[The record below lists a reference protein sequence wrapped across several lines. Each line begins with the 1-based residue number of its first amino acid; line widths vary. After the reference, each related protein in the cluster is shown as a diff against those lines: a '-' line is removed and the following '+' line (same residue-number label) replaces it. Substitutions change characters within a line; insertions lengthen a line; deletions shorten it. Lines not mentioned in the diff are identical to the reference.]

1 MLTQI
6 INLLTWFS
14 NLPRRIHIAYLR
26 WCLADEEATATNVQ
40 AYMLAAPSQL
50 IKIRSRITDLRN
62 KLAGLEAA
70 HER

>member
-1 MLTQI
+1 MLKA
-6 INLLTWFS
+6 LL

-40 AYMLAAPSQL
+40 ADMLSAPRRL
-50 IKIRSRITDLRN
+50 IEIRSRITDL
-62 KLAGLEAA
+62 KTQLAGLEAA